1 MLWDFYMGWG
11 SSDLPVALVL
21 PNWGPSKV
29 VVDMRRSFGQSIFA
43 STGTRVA
50 DVAGMRKAGEPAESV
65 AEEFGITISDVR
77 TPARILLGRAA

>member
-1 MLWDFYMGWG
+1 
-11 SSDLPVALVL
+11 
-21 PNWGPSKV
+21 
-29 VVDMRRSFGQSIFA
+29 MRRSFGQSIFA